1 MIELAKPI
9 QKNEEE
15 IKKELKEEVKNEIQE
30 DIKEEEKKD
39 IKTDIKEEE
48 KEDTKTEVKEE
59 EKEDTKTEV
68 KEEEKEVEEEEK
80 EVEENLQKIYI
91 GPTIA
96 AFSLQENTVFV
107 NEYPFNVQE
116 AIKKYPLTEKLF
128 INIEDLKSRNNEY
141 YRTLYNTLNN
151 ELRGNINGI

>member
-1 MIELAKPI
+1 MAKPV
-9 QKNEEE
+9 QKNEED
-15 IKKELKEEVKNEIQE
+15 IKNEITE
-30 DIKEEEKKD
+30 EVNNEIIEEGNNEIKEEKK
-39 IKTDIKEEE
+39 
-48 KEDTKTEVKEE
+48 
-59 EKEDTKTEV
+59 
-68 KEEEKEVEEEEK
+68 
-80 EVEENLQKIYI
+80 VEENLQKIYI

-96 AFSLQENTVFV
+96 AFSLQENSIFV

-141 YRTLYNTLNN
+141 YRALYNTLNN

>member
-1 MIELAKPI
+1 MAKPI
-9 QKNEEE
+9 QKNEED
-15 IKKELKEEVKNEIQE
+15 IKKELKEEVKNEIQENIKEEEKEDIKTEVKEEVKNEIQE

-39 IKTDIKEEE
+39 IKT
-48 KEDTKTEVKEE
+48 EVR
-59 EKEDTKTEV
+59 
-68 KEEEKEVEEEEK
+68 EEEK

>member
-9 QKNEEE
+9 QKNEED
-15 IKKELKEEVKNEIQE
+15 IKKELKEEVKNEIQEDIKEKEKEDVKTEVKEEVKNEIQE

-39 IKTDIKEEE
+39 IKT
-48 KEDTKTEVKEE
+48 EVK
-59 EKEDTKTEV
+59 K
-68 KEEEKEVEEEEK
+68 EEK

>member
-1 MIELAKPI
+1 MAKPI
-9 QKNEEE
+9 QKNEED

-30 DIKEEEKKD
+30 DIKEEEKED
-39 IKTDIKEEE
+39 I
-48 KEDTKTEVKEE
+48 KTEVKEE
-59 EKEDTKTEV
+59 VKNEIQEDIKEKEKEDVKTEV
-68 KEEEKEVEEEEK
+68 KEEEK

>member
-1 MIELAKPI
+1 MAKPI

-30 DIKEEEKKD
+30 DIK
-39 IKTDIKEEE
+39 
-48 KEDTKTEVKEE
+48 
-59 EKEDTKTEV
+59 
-68 KEEEKEVEEEEK
+68 EEEK

-116 AIKKYPLTEKLF
+116 VIKKYPLTEKLF

>member
-1 MIELAKPI
+1 MEVIELAKPI
-9 QKNEEE
+9 QKNEED

-39 IKTDIKEEE
+39 VKTEVKEEVKNEIQEDIKEEE
-48 KEDTKTEVKEE
+48 KKDIKIEVK
-59 EKEDTKTEV
+59 
-68 KEEEKEVEEEEK
+68 EEEK

>member
-1 MIELAKPI
+1 MAKPI
-9 QKNEEE
+9 QKNEED

-30 DIKEEEKKD
+30 DIKEEEKED
-39 IKTDIKEEE
+39 I
-48 KEDTKTEVKEE
+48 KTEVKEE
-59 EKEDTKTEV
+59 EKEDIKTEV
-68 KEEEKEVEEEEK
+68 K

>member
-1 MIELAKPI
+1 MAKPI
-9 QKNEEE
+9 QKNEED

-30 DIKEEEKKD
+30 DIKEK
-39 IKTDIKEEE
+39 E
-48 KEDTKTEVKEE
+48 KEDVKTEVK
-59 EKEDTKTEV
+59 
-68 KEEEKEVEEEEK
+68 EEEK

-116 AIKKYPLTEKLF
+116 VIKKYPLTEKLF

>member
-1 MIELAKPI
+1 MAKPI
-9 QKNEEE
+9 QKNEED
-15 IKKELKEEVKNEIQE
+15 IKKELKEEVKNEIQEDIKKKEKEDVKTEVKEEVKNEIQE

-39 IKTDIKEEE
+39 IKT
-48 KEDTKTEVKEE
+48 EVK
-59 EKEDTKTEV
+59 
-68 KEEEKEVEEEEK
+68 EEEK

>member
-1 MIELAKPI
+1 MAKPI
-9 QKNEEE
+9 QKNEED
-15 IKKELKEEVKNEIQE
+15 IKKELKEEVKNEIQEDIKEKEKEDIKTEVKEEVKNEIQE

-39 IKTDIKEEE
+39 IKT
-48 KEDTKTEVKEE
+48 EVK
-59 EKEDTKTEV
+59 
-68 KEEEKEVEEEEK
+68 EEEK

-91 GPTIA
+91 GPTIS

>member
-9 QKNEEE
+9 QKNEED

-30 DIKEEEKKD
+30 DIKEK
-39 IKTDIKEEE
+39 E
-48 KEDTKTEVKEE
+48 KEDVKTEVKEE
-59 EKEDTKTEV
+59 VKNEIQEDIK
-68 KEEEKEVEEEEK
+68 EEEK

>member
-1 MIELAKPI
+1 MAKPI
-9 QKNEEE
+9 QKNEED
-15 IKKELKEEVKNEIQE
+15 IKKELKEEIKNEIQE
-30 DIKEEEKKD
+30 DIKEK
-39 IKTDIKEEE
+39 E
-48 KEDTKTEVKEE
+48 KEDVKTEVKEE
-59 EKEDTKTEV
+59 EKNEIQEDIKEKEKEDVKTEV
-68 KEEEKEVEEEEK
+68 KEEEK

>member
-1 MIELAKPI
+1 MEVIELAKPI

-30 DIKEEEKKD
+30 DIKEEEKED
-39 IKTDIKEEE
+39 I
-48 KEDTKTEVKEE
+48 KTEVKEE
-59 EKEDTKTEV
+59 EKEA
-68 KEEEKEVEEEEK
+68 
-80 EVEENLQKIYI
+80 EENLQKIYI

-141 YRTLYNTLNN
+141 YRTLYNTLNK

>member
-1 MIELAKPI
+1 MPKAI

-15 IKKELKEEVKNEIQE
+15 INKELKEEVKNEIQE
-30 DIKEEEKKD
+30 N
-39 IKTDIKEEE
+39 IKEEE
-48 KEDTKTEVKEE
+48 KEDIKTEAKEE
-59 EKEDTKTEV
+59 EKEDIKTEV
-68 KEEEKEVEEEEK
+68 KEEEK

>member
-1 MIELAKPI
+1 MEVIELAKPI
-9 QKNEEE
+9 QKNEED

-30 DIKEEEKKD
+30 NIKEKEKEDVKTEVKEEEKKD
-39 IKTDIKEEE
+39 IKT
-48 KEDTKTEVKEE
+48 EVK
-59 EKEDTKTEV
+59 
-68 KEEEKEVEEEEK
+68 EEEK

>member
-1 MIELAKPI
+1 MTKPI
-9 QKNEEE
+9 QKNEED

-30 DIKEEEKKD
+30 DIKEK
-39 IKTDIKEEE
+39 E
-48 KEDTKTEVKEE
+48 KEDVKTEVK
-59 EKEDTKTEV
+59 
-68 KEEEKEVEEEEK
+68 EEEK

-116 AIKKYPLTEKLF
+116 VIKKYPLTEKLF

>member
-1 MIELAKPI
+1 MEVIELAKPI
-9 QKNEEE
+9 QKNEED

-30 DIKEEEKKD
+30 DIKEK
-39 IKTDIKEEE
+39 E
-48 KEDTKTEVKEE
+48 KEDVKTEVKEE
-59 EKEDTKTEV
+59 EKKDIKTEV
-68 KEEEKEVEEEEK
+68 KEEEK

>member
-1 MIELAKPI
+1 MAKPI
-9 QKNEEE
+9 QKNEED

-30 DIKEEEKKD
+30 DIKEK
-39 IKTDIKEEE
+39 E
-48 KEDTKTEVKEE
+48 KEDVKTEVKEK
-59 EKEDTKTEV
+59 EKEDVKTEV
-68 KEEEKEVEEEEK
+68 KEEEK

>member
-1 MIELAKPI
+1 MAKPI

-30 DIKEEEKKD
+30 DIKEEEKED
-39 IKTDIKEEE
+39 IKTDIKEEEKEDTKTDIKEEE
-48 KEDTKTEVKEE
+48 KEDTKTEVK
-59 EKEDTKTEV
+59 
-68 KEEEKEVEEEEK
+68 EEEK